1 MAKGWWV
8 NMLRTVFLI
17 AFALSLAIGGGAASA
32 WILIDRGFGFGAVDV
47 GPWSAFP
54 DRGTPAADPYSR
66 ARFARQG
73 HLAIGQAEGIV
84 FTAARDSLGQP
95 LSSACTYQIEG
106 PIPPSRLWTLHAM
119 RRANGTQP
127 TADSAI
133 HSLAILRREDG
144 SFDIPVSRHPSPGN
158 WLRIG
163 GVGEFAVVLA
173 LYDTAVATTA
183 RAADVELP
191 LIRRLGC
198 D

>member
-1 MAKGWWV
+1 
-8 NMLRTVFLI
+8 MLRTVFLI
-17 AFALSLAIGGGAASA
+17 ALALSLAIGGGAASA
-32 WILIDRGFGFGAVDV
+32 WIMIDRGFGFGAVDI

-73 HLAIGQAEGIV
+73 YLAIGQAEGIA
-84 FTAARDSLGQP
+84 FTAARDSLGQS

-106 PIPPSRLWTLHAM
+106 PVPPSRLWTLHTASP
-119 RRANGTQP
+119 ANGG
-127 TADSAI
+127 AAAAGSAM

-144 SFDIPVSRHPSPGN
+144 SFEISVSRHPSPGN
-158 WLRIG
+158 WLRIDG
-163 GVGEFAVVLA
+163 RREFALILT

-183 RAADVELP
+183 RAVDVELP
-191 LIRRLGC
+191 LIRRLAC